1 MGNQGSR
8 NITYE
13 QYYESLK
20 RTDPASAQ
28 NLDVQG
34 MGLNPYDVLGV
45 RKNFEFDELKD
56 AYRRIAKIV
65 HPDKGGSHHLFQMV
79 TDCFRTLAHEYKMR
93 TSDRPHHELKRD
105 AQHYYETASQN
116 MGSYQPP
123 IMSRSSASTS
133 VNQESNFNDRF
144 NRAFEENKFE
154 DENDIGYG
162 SMMAPSSKN
171 RDDIEIP
178 RMFRKFDPNSFN
190 KMFDKVTV
198 DTSKEVVVYREPEA
212 LPLAKKMQYTELG
225 GDRPDDFSSTAEG
238 VAERR
243 NLQYTDFKKAHTTTR
258 LVDPRAVQERTNY
271 KNIEQYE
278 AARARTLKAP
288 ETRAEIEWR
297 LKKER
302 EEQEAEQRR
311 LQRLSQRDNM
321 ISLHHEKVN
330 RALLGGGT
338 RKI

>member
-8 NITYE
+8 HVTYE

-20 RTDPASAQ
+20 RTDPTSAQ
-28 NLDVQG
+28 TLNVSD

-65 HPDKGGSHHLFQMV
+65 HPDKGGSQHLFQMV
-79 TDCFRTLAHEYKMR
+79 TDCFRTLAHEYKAR
-93 TSDRPHHELKRD
+93 TSDRPHHELKRE
-105 AQHYYETASQN
+105 AQQYYENVQ
-116 MGSYQPP
+116 
-123 IMSRSSASTS
+123 SRSNPMPRMNNST
-133 VNQESNFNDRF
+133 ENFNDRF
-144 NRAFEENKFE
+144 NRAFEENKLE

-162 SMMAPSSKN
+162 SMMTPSSKN

-178 RMFRKFDPNSFN
+178 RMFRKFDHKSFN
-190 KMFDKVTV
+190 TVFDKVTL
-198 DTSKEVVVYREPEA
+198 DPSKEVVVYREPEA

-238 VAERR
+238 TERR
-243 NLQYTDFKKAHTTTR
+243 NLQYTDFKKAHTMTR
-258 LVDPRAVQERTNY
+258 LVDPRAVQQRTNY

-297 LKKER
+297 MRKEQ
-302 EEQEAEQRR
+302 EEQEAERRR
-311 LQRLSQRDNM
+311 LERLKIRDDM
-321 ISLHHEKVN
+321 IAVQHEKMN
-330 RALLGGGT
+330 RSLLGIQ
-338 RKI
+338 K

>member
-28 NLDVQG
+28 SLDVQG

-56 AYRRIAKIV
+56 AYRRIAKMV
-65 HPDKGGSHHLFQMV
+65 HPDKGGSHQLFQMV
-79 TDCFRTLAHEYKMR
+79 TDSFRTLAHEYKMR
-93 TSDRPHHELKRD
+93 TSDRPHHELKRE
-105 AQHYYETASQN
+105 AQHYYDTNNQN
-116 MGSYQPP
+116 QRAGQPP
-123 IMSRSSASTS
+123 FSAQPSSHDRDG
-133 VNQESNFNDRF
+133 NFNDRF

-258 LVDPRAVQERTNY
+258 LVDPRAVQQRAEY

-288 ETRAEIEWR
+288 ETQAEIEWR
-297 LKKER
+297 LKKEQ

-311 LQRLSQRDNM
+311 LQRLTQRDNM
-321 ISLHHEKVN
+321 IALHHEKVN
-330 RALLGGGT
+330 RALLGGT

>member
-20 RTDPASAQ
+20 RTDPNSAQ
-28 NLDVQG
+28 SLNVSD

-79 TDCFRTLAHEYKMR
+79 TDSFRTLAHEYKMR
-93 TSDRPHHELKRD
+93 ISDRPHHELKREAQNYYEAA
-105 AQHYYETASQN
+105 AQHRTP
-116 MGSYQPP
+116 GYQPP
-123 IMSRSSASTS
+123 LPPTRTPVQAGGAT
-133 VNQESNFNDRF
+133 EGNFNDRF

-171 RDDIEIP
+171 RDDIDIP
-178 RMFRKFDPNSFN
+178 RMFRKFDHNSFN
-190 KMFDKVTV
+190 TMFDKVTV
-198 DTSKEVVVYREPEA
+198 DTSKEVVVHREPEA

-238 VAERR
+238 TERR

-258 LVDPRAVQERTNY
+258 LVDPRAVQQRAEF
-271 KNIEQYE
+271 KNVEQYE

-288 ETRAEIEWR
+288 ETQAEIEWR
-297 LKKER
+297 LRKEQA
-302 EEQEAEQRR
+302 EQEAEQRR
-311 LQRLSQRDNM
+311 LERLTLRDNM
-321 ISLHHEKVN
+321 IAVHHEKVN
-330 RALLGGGT
+330 RALLGGG
-338 RKI
+338 RKF